1 MPRRRSA
8 SSRCAPGA
16 SGREVSGV
24 GEDAL
29 YEACES
35 GPGAV
40 IVTRKGTT
48 DLLVQIEA
56 KPATDPA
63 AKATVIALTKAA
75 LAKVK

>member
-1 MPRRRSA
+1 VANPIITITYIPKGQNAMEVQRKQPLRA
-8 SSRCAPGA
+8 GCK
-16 SGREVSGV
+16 REKVSGV

-29 YEACES
+29 YEACETPS
-35 GPGAV
+35 GAV

-63 AKATVIALTKAA
+63 
-75 LAKVK
+75 